1 MVSTQHRRR
10 WGLLLLAGLLCSAK
24 AAVTVQDDQG
34 RTVTLAQPAQRIIS
48 LAPHLTEHL
57 YAIGAGKQIVGA
69 TNFSDY
75 PAAAKA
81 LPRVGG
87 YNSFD
92 LEKIR
97 ALKPDL
103 IIAWP
108 SGNPARQLEQI
119 ETLGIPVFYDK
130 AQKLPQVPTVMERLG
145 VLTGQDAGAKA
156 AATAFRSH
164 LANLEARYAGRKTVR
179 VFYQVW
185 DRPLMTINRD
195 QIISDVMRVCG
206 AENVFADL
214 PSVAPT
220 VDEEAVLVAN
230 PSLIATSGEA
240 TNKVSWLD
248 RWRRFPRLA
257 ANARQ
262 QLYILPPDLLSR
274 MGPRLVDGAE
284 ALCQVVEKA
293 RQ

>member
-1 MVSTQHRRR
+1 MVSPMLR
-10 WGLLLLAGLLCSAK
+10 GLLASLLLAGACADV
-24 AAVTVQDDQG
+24 AVKDDQG
-34 RTVTLAQPAQRIIS
+34 RTVSLKQPAQRIIS

-57 YAIGAGKQIVGA
+57 YAIGAGSRIVGA
-69 TNFSDY
+69 TNYSDY

-103 IIAWP
+103 IVAWP

-119 ETLGIPVFYDK
+119 ESLGIPVFYDE
-130 AQKLPQVPTVMERLG
+130 AQKLVQVPTVMERLG
-145 VLTGQDAGAKA
+145 VLSGQEAGGKA
-156 AATAFRSH
+156 AAAEFRSR
-164 LANLEARYAGRKTVR
+164 LAKLEARYAGKKPVR
-179 VFYQVW
+179 MFYQVW
-185 DRPLMTINRD
+185 DRPLMTINRE
-195 QIISDVMRVCG
+195 QIISDVMHLCG
-206 AENVFADL
+206 AENVFANL
-214 PSVAPT
+214 PSLVPT
-220 VDEEAVLVAN
+220 VDEEAVITAN
-230 PSLIATSGEA
+230 PALIATSGEA
-240 TNKVSWLD
+240 SNKVNWLD
-248 RWRRFPRLA
+248 RWRRWPRLA
-257 ANARQ
+257 ATARQ

-284 ALCQVVEKA
+284 ALCQVVEQA